1 MECGEDVTGVCLP
14 FTFPS
19 RKPERGSFYIDSR
32 RPSVVYRR
40 CFGRQWDMGGDF
52 MRNQSVPAA
61 FKDVF
66 ARKVSDN
73 YFDSNLELPVEGMD
87 GNYVYVGLF
96 SAYGWRGIDFTKVES
111 GKALFRNLASRQV
124 YILLAFANGQYRP
137 IGNPFI
143 LMARIYILMLQIPPS
158 AILLNCIGN
167 TLFRNVSGTIWE
179 G

>member
-1 MECGEDVTGVCLP
+1 MECGEGCNGCLP
-14 FTFPS
+14 SFYFLPGS
-19 RKPERGSFYIDSR
+19 RNGEVSILTVGAERGL
-32 RPSVVYRR
+32 PPV
-40 CFGRQWDMGGDF
+40 FGRQWDMDGDLCGTV
-52 MRNQSVPAA
+52 RTGC
-61 FKDVF
+61 FKDCV

-167 TLFRNVSGTIWE
+167 TLFRNVSGIIWE

>member
-1 MECGEDVTGVCLP
+1 MSAFLLLSLPGSRNGEVSILTVGA
-14 FTFPS
+14 
-19 RKPERGSFYIDSR
+19 
-32 RPSVVYRR
+32 PSVVYRR
-40 CFGRQWDMGGDF
+40 CFGRQWDMDGDF
-52 MRNQSVPAA
+52 MRNRSVPAA

-124 YILLAFANGQYRP
+124 YILLAFCKRAVSALLE
-137 IGNPFI
+137 ILFI

-167 TLFRNVSGTIWE
+167 TLFRNVSGIIWE